1 MKVTEPVLK
10 TKGITKAFSGVIVLR
25 NVDFNIYQGEVHALI
40 GENGAGKSTLVKIL
54 DGAFSPTYGEI
65 FLEGQKI
72 KISNPLVARKLGI
85 ALMHQEPQIFPD
97 LDVTEN
103 IFAGHTRDNGDLFIN
118 WREKRK
124 IARELLDSLDLNIDE
139 KAPVKGM
146 SVADQQMIEII
157 CALSTNAKIIIMDE
171 PTAVLT
177 LGEVKILFSIIEK
190 LKEQGKAIVFISHR
204 LDEVKII
211 ASRITVLRDGNK
223 VCERMVEN
231 TTRDLMVQL
240 MVGRTLNE
248 QITKEETTVGEALLE
263 VKNLTL
269 PGHFKNVS
277 IKVNRGEIVGL
288 AGLVGAG
295 QTEVACSI
303 FGITPPESGK
313 IFIKGK
319 EEKINNPKEAIRK
332 GLAMV
337 PEDRLQ
343 TGLLLPLSVKHNMTL
358 PSLGKI
364 SKLTWINF
372 KQEDSLVEAYIKRL
386 SIILRNTNQA
396 VAEISGGNQQKIV
409 LSKWLMTQPEIY
421 ILDKPTRGIDVG
433 AKAEVYNLI
442 NALAKEGKAVLMIS
456 SELEE
461 IVRLSDRV
469 YVMFEG
475 IITAVLERKELSEE
489 RIMKATSITKKKV
502 VQSS

>member
-10 TKGITKAFSGVIVLR
+10 TKGITKAFGGVIVLR
-25 NVDFNIYQGEVHALI
+25 NVDFNIYPREVHALI

-54 DGAFSPTYGEI
+54 DGALSPTYGEI
-65 FLEGQKI
+65 FLKGQEI
-72 KISNPLVARKLGI
+72 KIPNPLVARKLGI
-85 ALMHQEPQIFPD
+85 ALIHQEPQIFPD

-103 IFAGHTRDNGDLFIN
+103 IFVGHTKDNGDLFIN

-124 IARELLDSLDLNIDE
+124 IARELLDSLNLNIDE
-139 KAPVKGM
+139 KAPLKGM
-146 SVADQQMIEII
+146 SIADQQMVEII
-157 CALSTNAKIIIMDE
+157 CALSTNAEVIIMDE
-171 PTAVLT
+171 PTAVLAPD
-177 LGEVKILFSIIEK
+177 EVKILFNVIEK
-190 LKEQGKAIVFISHR
+190 LKEQGKSIVFISHR

-223 VCERMVEN
+223 VCERMAKN
-231 TTRDLMVQL
+231 TTIDLMIQL
-240 MVGRTLNE
+240 MIGRTLNE
-248 QITKEETTVGEALLE
+248 QIIKEETTVGETLLE

-269 PGHFKNVS
+269 PGQFKNVS
-277 IKVNRGEIVGL
+277 IKVNRGEIVGI
-288 AGLVGAG
+288 AGLLGAG

-313 IFIKGK
+313 IIIKGK
-319 EEKINNPKEAIRK
+319 EEKINSPIEAIKK
-332 GLAMV
+332 GLALV
-337 PEDRLQ
+337 SEDRLQ

-358 PSLGKI
+358 STLDKI

-372 KQEDSLVEAYIKRL
+372 KQEDSLVETYIKRL
-386 SIILRNTNQA
+386 SIVVRDTNQA

-442 NALAKEGKAVLMIS
+442 NTLAKEGKGVLMIS
-456 SELEE
+456 NELEE
-461 IVRLSDRV
+461 IVRLCDRA
-469 YVMFEG
+469 YILSEG

-489 RIMKATSITKKKV
+489 RIMKALSINKERV
-502 VQSS
+502 AQSS

>member
-10 TKGITKAFSGVIVLR
+10 TKGMTKAFSGVIVLR
-25 NVDFNIYQGEVHALI
+25 NVDFNIYPGEVHALI

-54 DGAFSPTYGEI
+54 DGALSPTYGEI

-72 KISNPLVARKLGI
+72 KIPNPLVARKLGI

-103 IFAGHTRDNGDLFIN
+103 IVAGHTKDNGNLFIN

-124 IARELLDSLDLNIDE
+124 IARELLDSLNLNIDE
-139 KAPVKGM
+139 RAPVKGM
-146 SVADQQMIEII
+146 SIADQQMVEIT

-177 LGEVKILFSIIEK
+177 TDEVKILFSIIEK

-204 LDEVKII
+204 LNEVKII

-223 VCERMVEN
+223 VCERMVKN
-231 TTRDLMVQL
+231 TTRDLI
-240 MVGRTLNE
+240 RTLNE
-248 QITKEETTVGEALLE
+248 QIRKEEATVGEALLE

-269 PGHFKNVS
+269 PGQFKNVS
-277 IKVNRGEIVGL
+277 IKVNRGEIVGMY
-288 AGLVGAG
+288 GLVGAG

-313 IFIKGK
+313 IFINGK
-319 EEKINNPKEAIRK
+319 EEKINNPWEAIRK
-332 GLAMV
+332 GVAMV

-364 SKLTWINF
+364 SKLTWINS
-372 KQEDSLVEAYIKRL
+372 KQENSLVETYIKRL

-396 VAEISGGNQQKIV
+396 IAEISGGNQQKIV
-409 LSKWLMTQPEIY
+409 LSKWLMTQPKIY
-421 ILDKPTRGIDVG
+421 IFDKPTRGIDVG

-442 NALAKEGKAVLMIS
+442 NTLVKEGKAVLMIS

-469 YVMFEG
+469 YVMSKG

-489 RIMKATSITKKKV
+489 RVMKAASITKKKV

>member
-1 MKVTEPVLK
+1 MKVTEPILK

-25 NVDFNIYQGEVHALI
+25 NVDFNIYPGEINALI

-54 DGAFSPTYGEI
+54 DGALRPTYGEI
-65 FLEGQKI
+65 FLKGQKI
-72 KISNPLVARKLGI
+72 EIPNPLVARKLGI

-103 IFAGHTRDNGDLFIN
+103 IFAGHTKDSGDPFIN

-124 IARELLDSLDLNIDE
+124 IARELLDSFNLNIDE
-139 KAPVKGM
+139 KALLRDM
-146 SVADQQMIEII
+146 SIADQQMIEII
-157 CALSTNAKIIIMDE
+157 CAISTNAKVIIMDE
-171 PTAVLT
+171 PTAALT
-177 LGEVKILFSIIEK
+177 PGEVKILFSVIEK
-190 LKEQGKAIVFISHR
+190 LKERGKSIVFVSHR

-223 VCERMVEN
+223 VCERMAEN

-240 MVGRTLNE
+240 MIGRTLNK
-248 QITKEETTVGEALLE
+248 QITKKETTVGETLLE

-269 PGHFKNVS
+269 PGQFKNVS
-277 IKVNRGEIVGL
+277 IKVNRGEIVGI
-288 AGLVGAG
+288 AGLLGAG
-295 QTEVACSI
+295 QTEVVCSI
-303 FGITPPESGK
+303 FGITTPESGK

-319 EEKINNPKEAIRK
+319 EEKINNPAEAIRK
-332 GLAMV
+332 GLALV

-343 TGLLLPLSVKHNMTL
+343 AGLLLPLSVKHNMTL

-433 AKAEVYNLI
+433 TKAEVYNLI
-442 NALAKEGKAVLMIS
+442 NTLAKEGKGVLMIS
-456 SELEE
+456 TELEE
-461 IVRLSDRV
+461 IVHLCDRA
-469 YVMFEG
+469 YIMSEG
-475 IITAVLERKELSEE
+475 IITEVLERKELSEE
-489 RIMKATSITKKKV
+489 RIIKATSITKKKV